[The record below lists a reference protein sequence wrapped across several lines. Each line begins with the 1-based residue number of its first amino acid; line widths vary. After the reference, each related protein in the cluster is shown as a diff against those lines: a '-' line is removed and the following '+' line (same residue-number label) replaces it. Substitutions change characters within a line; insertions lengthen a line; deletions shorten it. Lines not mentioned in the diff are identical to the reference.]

1 MRVVWRKREWVMVAV
16 FAGRH
21 TLGREFMVRRM
32 AIMDKT
38 WNGAWYC
45 DAVCG

>member
-21 TLGREFMVRRM
+21 TLGRGIHGEE
-32 AIMDKT
+32 DGD
-38 WNGAWYC
+38 NG
-45 DAVCG
+45 